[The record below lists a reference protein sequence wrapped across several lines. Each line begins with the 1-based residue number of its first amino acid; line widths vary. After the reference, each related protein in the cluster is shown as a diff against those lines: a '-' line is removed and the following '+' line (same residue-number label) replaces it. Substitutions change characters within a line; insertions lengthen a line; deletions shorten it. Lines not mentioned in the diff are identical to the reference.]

1 MTSVHWGYIRWQ
13 NAMHGRLFAR
23 KDAGGVGSLQHGIRR
38 LCQDTCSRGSVV
50 PLSPVPYIVGQLLR
64 EHIYPQGIEVS

>member
-1 MTSVHWGYIRWQ
+1 MLAYIGNTSDGRMLRMDAY
-13 NAMHGRLFAR
+13 MHGKMQGALGHSNMESVACVEINVDRE
-23 KDAGGVGSLQHGIRR
+23 
-38 LCQDTCSRGSVV
+38 SVV